1 MRLRH
6 FALSLTGGVLLIAA
20 LLVFWRVY
28 AALSVCLL

>member
-6 FALSLTGGVLLIAA
+6 FALSLTGGALLIAA